1 MFFEK
6 LRYKIFR
13 YLIRK
18 ICRLPEGKVL
28 PNYLVLIKFC
38 FFPITYFVC
47 KFYNNIYNFNTDTY
61 TINGLKF
68 SGDFFNIGIVG
79 KKFEILQ
86 LDNKVITVKNIR

>member
-6 LRYKIFR
+6 LRYRIFR

-18 ICRLPEGKVL
+18 ICKIPEGNLL
-28 PNYLVLIKFC
+28 PNYLVFVKFC

-47 KFYNNIYNFNTDTY
+47 KFYNNIYDFSKDQY

-68 SGDFFNIGIVG
+68 GGGFFNIGIVG

-86 LDNKVITVKNIR
+86 LDNGVITVKDIK